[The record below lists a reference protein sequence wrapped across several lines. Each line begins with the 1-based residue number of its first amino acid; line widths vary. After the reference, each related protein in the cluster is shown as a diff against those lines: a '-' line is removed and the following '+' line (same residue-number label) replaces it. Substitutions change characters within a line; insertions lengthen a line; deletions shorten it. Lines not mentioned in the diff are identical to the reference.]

1 MKRNLIALAVA
12 AALVAPMAANA
23 APKVYGKLNLSA
35 ESYKK
40 HVDNVAVDEE
50 YTRLQSNASR
60 FGAKGEDE
68 LTADLSAVYQI
79 EWEVAAEGDDISGVT
94 SGSKL
99 DLTQR
104 NRYVG
109 IKSQQFGTVKLGKYD
124 TYTKLAQGEI
134 DLFNDYLGDMKYVI
148 AGENRVNN
156 AIGYESPKFLGGLT
170 VNVMTQ
176 TQDVKATP
184 KNGQSASVVYSNEEL
199 GMYYAL
205 AIDNNINGVTAL
217 AGTRQSDTIRLV
229 GSYKITDLTLNAI
242 YETSEQ
248 SNAVAAGA
256 NKNKEADWQLGVAY
270 KITDEVVKLQFGEA
284 KADNAKASVQKH
296 TQWSIGADHNFTSK
310 TKAFVWYTEQKE
322 EKLAVNSNTKI
333 TAFAAGIE
341 HKF

>member
-40 HVDNVAVDEE
+40 HVDNAVAASVVDEE

-68 LTADLSAVYQI
+68 LTADLSAIYLI
-79 EWEVAAEGDDISGVT
+79 EWEVSGEGDAA
-94 SGSKL
+94 
-99 DLTQR
+99 DLGQR

-134 DLFNDYLGDMKYVI
+134 DLFNDYLGDMKYVV

-156 AIGYESPKFLGGLT
+156 VVGYESPKFLGGLT
-170 VNVMTQ
+170 VNVMAQ
-176 TQDVKATP
+176 TQDSTTP
-184 KNGQSASVVYSNEEL
+184 SNGNSASVVYNNEESGL
-199 GMYYAL
+199 YAAL
-205 AIDNNINGVTAL
+205 AVDNNIVGATAIS
-217 AGTRQSDTIRLV
+217 GTRQSDNIRLV
-229 GSYKITDLTLNAI
+229 GSYKIADLTVNAI
-242 YETSEQ
+242 IQTSELSNSPAVLGAAADKETS
-248 SNAVAAGA
+248 
-256 NKNKEADWQLGVAY
+256 WQLGASY
-270 KITDEVVKLQFGEA
+270 KIADELLKIQFGEA
-284 KADNAKASVQKH
+284 KADNDKTSIQKH
-296 TQWSIGADHNFTSK
+296 TQWSVGADHNFTSK

-322 EKLAVNSNTKI
+322 DKLAANSNTKI
-333 TAFAAGIE
+333 TALAAGVE